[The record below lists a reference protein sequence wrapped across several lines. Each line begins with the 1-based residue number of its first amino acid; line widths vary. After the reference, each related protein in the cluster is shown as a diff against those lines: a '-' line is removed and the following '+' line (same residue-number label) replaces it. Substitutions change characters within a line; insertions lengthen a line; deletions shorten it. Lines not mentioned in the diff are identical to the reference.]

1 MSYGLPV
8 LVSDIPANREVDLP
22 AERYFK
28 CGNVNDLRDKMAMLL
43 NKDLTEIE
51 KQDLRLRIAEKYNW
65 DRIAEQTIAVY
76 KKALT
81 RSAEGIEQRA

>member
-1 MSYGLPV
+1 
-8 LVSDIPANREVDLP
+8 
-22 AERYFK
+22 
-28 CGNVNDLRDKMAMLL
+28 MAMLL